1 MKVTFS
7 PSHLCGTVKAPPS
20 KSMAHRML
28 ICGGLAHGGE
38 SKIEGISAS
47 DDVKATLRSLET
59 LGAFYKKTEDTV
71 VISGIDPKK
80 SNPKE
85 ALDCHESG
93 STLRFFLPL
102 CLLSGNA
109 ATLKGTPKLL
119 SRPLSVYETICKEQ
133 NIFYKQGTDSVS
145 VKGTISAGDYK
156 IPGNISSQF
165 ISGLLFALP
174 LCEKDS
180 TINIIPPIES
190 RSYLDLTIEALGA
203 FGVKVEWQDERTL
216 FIKGNQT
223 YHPKNVSVE
232 GDYSN
237 AAFFDALKLFGHE
250 VSVTGLS
257 ETSRQGDKAYLKCF
271 EMLSKG
277 TPTIHIGDCPDLG
290 PILMAIAA
298 AKNGAVFTGTKRLKI
313 KESDRGVAMAEELSK
328 FGVSITVHEDS
339 IVVYP
344 MHFHAPTETLNG
356 HNDHRIVMSLA
367 TLLSFTG
374 GTIDGAEA
382 VKKSLPEY
390 FEIMK
395 MLGANFI
402 SEGDLFHE
410 TLKRT

>member
-1 MKVTFS
+1 MKVTFK
-7 PSHLCGTVKAPPS
+7 PAKLYGTVLAPPS

-28 ICGGLAHGGE
+28 ICGGLAHKGT
-38 SKIEGISAS
+38 SVIQGISRS
-47 DDVKATLRSLET
+47 EDVTATLNCLKT
-59 LGAFYKKTEDTV
+59 LGAEYEKEGDTV
-71 VISGIDPKK
+71 TIKGIDIRRSTPTKPLAC
-80 SNPKE
+80 N
-85 ALDCHESG
+85 ESG

-102 CLLSGNA
+102 CLLSGNE
-109 ATLKGTPKLL
+109 ATLKGTEKLL
-119 SRPLSVYETICKEQ
+119 SRPLSVYENICKEQ
-133 NIFYKQGTDSVS
+133 QISYIKNEDSVS
-145 VKGTISAGDYK
+145 VKGVISAGDYK

-180 TINIIPPIES
+180 TIDIIPPIES
-190 RSYLDLTIEALGA
+190 RSYLDLTIEALA
-203 FGVKVEWQDERTL
+203 EFGVVIEWQDERTL

-223 YHPKNVSVE
+223 YQPKNTSVE

-237 AAFFDALKLFGHE
+237 AAFFDALRLFGHE

-271 EMLSKG
+271 ELLSKG

-313 KESDRGVAMAEELSK
+313 KESDRGAAMASELAK
-328 FGVSITVHEDS
+328 FGVSVTVHEDS

-344 MHFHAPTETLNG
+344 LSFHAPTETLYG
-356 HNDHRIVMSLA
+356 HNDHRIVMALA
-367 TLLSFTG
+367 TLLSMTG

-390 FEIMK
+390 FERMK
-395 MLGANFI
+395 ELGA
-402 SEGDLFHE
+402 DLTSQGE
-410 TLKRT
+410 L

>member
-1 MKVTFS
+1 MKVTFK
-7 PSHLCGTVKAPPS
+7 PAKLYGTVLAPPS

-28 ICGGLAHGGE
+28 ICGGLAHKGT
-38 SKIEGISAS
+38 SVIQGISRS
-47 DDVKATLRSLET
+47 EDVTATLNCLKT
-59 LGAFYKKTEDTV
+59 LGAEYEKEGDTV
-71 VISGIDPKK
+71 TIKGIDIRRSTLTKPLAC
-80 SNPKE
+80 N
-85 ALDCHESG
+85 ESG

-102 CLLSGNA
+102 CLLSGNE
-109 ATLKGTPKLL
+109 ATLKGTEKLL
-119 SRPLSVYETICKEQ
+119 SRPLSVYESICKEQ
-133 NIFYKQGTDSVS
+133 QISYIKNKDSVS
-145 VKGTISAGDYK
+145 VKGVISAGDYK

-180 TINIIPPIES
+180 TIDIIPPIES
-190 RSYLDLTIEALGA
+190 RSYLDLTIEALA
-203 FGVKVEWQDERTL
+203 EFGVEIKWQDERTL

-223 YHPKNVSVE
+223 YQPKNTSVE

-237 AAFFDALKLFGHE
+237 AAFFDALRLFGHE

-271 EMLSKG
+271 ELLSKG

-313 KESDRGVAMAEELSK
+313 KESDRGAAMASELAK
-328 FGVSITVHEDS
+328 FGVSVTVHEDS

-344 MHFHAPTETLNG
+344 LSFHAPTETLYG
-356 HNDHRIVMSLA
+356 HNDHRIVMALA
-367 TLLSFTG
+367 TLLSMTG

-390 FEIMK
+390 FERMK
-395 MLGANFI
+395 ELGA
-402 SEGDLFHE
+402 DLTSQGE
-410 TLKRT
+410 L

>member
-1 MKVTFS
+1 MKVTFK
-7 PSHLCGTVKAPPS
+7 PAKLYGTVLAPPS

-28 ICGGLAHGGE
+28 ICGGLAHEGT
-38 SKIEGISAS
+38 SVIQGISRS
-47 DDVKATLRSLET
+47 EDVTATLNCLKT
-59 LGAFYKKTEDTV
+59 LGAEYEKEGDTV
-71 VISGIDPKK
+71 TIKGIDIRRSTPTKPLAC
-80 SNPKE
+80 N
-85 ALDCHESG
+85 ESG

-102 CLLSGNA
+102 CLLSGNE
-109 ATLKGTPKLL
+109 ATLKGTEKLL
-119 SRPLSVYETICKEQ
+119 SRPLSVYESICKEQ
-133 NIFYKQGTDSVS
+133 QISYIKNEDSVS
-145 VKGTISAGDYK
+145 VKGVISAGDYK

-180 TINIIPPIES
+180 TIDIIPPIES
-190 RSYLDLTIEALGA
+190 RSYLDLTIEALA
-203 FGVKVEWQDERTL
+203 EFGVVIEWQDERTL

-223 YHPKNVSVE
+223 YQPKNTSVE

-237 AAFFDALKLFGHE
+237 AAFFDALRLFGHE

-271 EMLSKG
+271 ELLSKG

-313 KESDRGVAMAEELSK
+313 KESDRGAAMASELAK
-328 FGVSITVHEDS
+328 FGVSVTVHEDS

-344 MHFHAPTETLNG
+344 LSFHAPTETLYG
-356 HNDHRIVMSLA
+356 HNDHRIVMALA
-367 TLLSFTG
+367 TLLSMTG

-390 FEIMK
+390 FERMK
-395 MLGANFI
+395 ELGADLI
-402 SEGDLFHE
+402 SQGEL
-410 TLKRT
+410 

>member
-1 MKVTFS
+1 MKVTFK
-7 PSHLCGTVKAPPS
+7 PAKLYGTVLAPPS

-28 ICGGLAHGGE
+28 ICGGLAHKGT
-38 SKIEGISAS
+38 SVIQGISRS
-47 DDVKATLRSLET
+47 EDVTATLNCLKT
-59 LGAFYKKTEDTV
+59 LGAEYEKEGDTV
-71 VISGIDPKK
+71 TIKGIDIRRSTPTKPLAC
-80 SNPKE
+80 N
-85 ALDCHESG
+85 ESG

-102 CLLSGNA
+102 CLLSGNE
-109 ATLKGTPKLL
+109 ATLKGTEKLL
-119 SRPLSVYETICKEQ
+119 SRPLSVYENICKEQ
-133 NIFYKQGTDSVS
+133 QISYIKNEDSVS
-145 VKGTISAGDYK
+145 VKGVISAGDYK

-180 TINIIPPIES
+180 TIDIIPPIES
-190 RSYLDLTIEALGA
+190 RSYLDLTIEALA
-203 FGVKVEWQDERTL
+203 EFGVVIEWQDERTL

-223 YHPKNVSVE
+223 YQPKNTSVE

-237 AAFFDALKLFGHE
+237 AAFFDALRLFGHE

-257 ETSRQGDKAYLKCF
+257 ETSRQGDRAYLKCF
-271 EMLSKG
+271 ELLSKG

-313 KESDRGVAMAEELSK
+313 KESDRGAAMASELAK
-328 FGVSITVHEDS
+328 FGVSVTVHEDS

-344 MHFHAPTETLNG
+344 LSFHAPTETLYG
-356 HNDHRIVMSLA
+356 HNDHRIVMALA
-367 TLLSFTG
+367 TLLSMTG

-390 FEIMK
+390 FERMK
-395 MLGANFI
+395 ELGA
-402 SEGDLFHE
+402 DLTSQGE
-410 TLKRT
+410 L

>member
-1 MKVTFS
+1 MKVTFK
-7 PSHLCGTVKAPPS
+7 PAKLYGTVLAPPS

-28 ICGGLAHGGE
+28 ICGGLAHEGT
-38 SKIEGISAS
+38 SVIQGISRS
-47 DDVKATLRSLET
+47 EDVTATLNCLKT
-59 LGAFYKKTEDTV
+59 LGAEYEKEGDTV
-71 VISGIDPKK
+71 TIKGIDIRRSTPTKPLAC
-80 SNPKE
+80 N
-85 ALDCHESG
+85 ESG

-102 CLLSGNA
+102 CLLSGNE
-109 ATLKGTPKLL
+109 ATLKGTEKLL
-119 SRPLSVYETICKEQ
+119 SRPLSVYESICKEQ
-133 NIFYKQGTDSVS
+133 QISYIKNEDSVS
-145 VKGTISAGDYK
+145 VKGVISAGDYK

-180 TINIIPPIES
+180 TIDIIPPIES
-190 RSYLDLTIEALGA
+190 RSYLDLTIEALA
-203 FGVKVEWQDERTL
+203 EFGVVIEWQDERTL

-223 YHPKNVSVE
+223 YQPKNTSVE

-237 AAFFDALKLFGHE
+237 AAFFDALRLFGHE

-271 EMLSKG
+271 ELLSKG

-313 KESDRGVAMAEELSK
+313 KESDRGAAMASELAK
-328 FGVSITVHEDS
+328 FGVSVTVHEDS

-344 MHFHAPTETLNG
+344 LSFHAPTETLYG
-356 HNDHRIVMSLA
+356 HNDHRIVMALA
-367 TLLSFTG
+367 TLLSMTG

-390 FEIMK
+390 FERMK
-395 MLGANFI
+395 ELGA
-402 SEGDLFHE
+402 DLTSQGE
-410 TLKRT
+410 L

>member
-1 MKVTFS
+1 MKVTFK
-7 PSHLCGTVKAPPS
+7 PAKLYGTVLAPPS

-28 ICGGLAHGGE
+28 ICGGLAHKGT
-38 SKIEGISAS
+38 SVIQGISRS
-47 DDVKATLRSLET
+47 EDVTATLNCLKT
-59 LGAFYKKTEDTV
+59 LGAEYEKEGDTV
-71 VISGIDPKK
+71 TIKGIDIRRSTPTKPLAC
-80 SNPKE
+80 N
-85 ALDCHESG
+85 ESG

-102 CLLSGNA
+102 CLLSGNE
-109 ATLKGTPKLL
+109 ATLKGTEKLL
-119 SRPLSVYETICKEQ
+119 SRPRSVYESICKEQ
-133 NIFYKQGTDSVS
+133 QISYIKNEDSVS
-145 VKGTISAGDYK
+145 VKGVISAGDYK

-180 TINIIPPIES
+180 TIDIIPPIES
-190 RSYLDLTIEALGA
+190 RSYLDLTIEALA
-203 FGVKVEWQDERTL
+203 EFGVVIEWQDERTL

-223 YHPKNVSVE
+223 YQPKNTSVE

-237 AAFFDALKLFGHE
+237 AAFFDALRLFGHE

-271 EMLSKG
+271 ELLSKG

-313 KESDRGVAMAEELSK
+313 KESDRGAAMASELAK
-328 FGVSITVHEDS
+328 FGVSVTVHEDS

-344 MHFHAPTETLNG
+344 LSFHAPTETLYG
-356 HNDHRIVMSLA
+356 HNDHRIVMALA
-367 TLLSFTG
+367 TLLSMTG

-390 FEIMK
+390 FERMK
-395 MLGANFI
+395 ELGA
-402 SEGDLFHE
+402 DLTSQGE
-410 TLKRT
+410 L